1 MPAMTDDT
9 PSVTRFGQA
18 DLQIHTAHGDGMAD
32 ARALLDHVEQ
42 YTDLDVLAVTD
53 HDDVEGA
60 LRAQELH
67 AQGNYR
73 FEFVPGIELTTRSG
87 HLLALWID
95 EPLPSL
101 RPLEES
107 VAAVHRAGGLAVVPH
122 PFSWLTR
129 SIGQRALERVLAS
142 EDPAV
147 HPDGIE
153 VANPTLAGRV
163 TGAKASR
170 LNAERYGLA
179 ETGGSDAHFLEHV
192 GSATTQFE
200 GTTAAD
206 LRRAIEQ
213 RRCSGVTHGAPGLR
227 TLGVRRL
234 AEQQVRGLAVTPRK
248 VVGER
253 WRRLREVAR
262 R

>member
-1 MPAMTDDT
+1 M
-9 PSVTRFGQA
+9 
-18 DLQIHTAHGDGMAD
+18 
-32 ARALLDHVEQ
+32 
-42 YTDLDVLAVTD
+42 
-53 HDDVEGA
+53 EGA
-60 LRAQELH
+60 LLARELH
-67 AQGNYR
+67 AQGNYH
-73 FEFVPGIELTTRSG
+73 FDLVPGIELTTRSG
-87 HLLALWID
+87 HLLALWVD
-95 EPLPSL
+95 EPLPTL

-107 VAAVHRAGGLAVVPH
+107 VAAVHRAGGLAVAPH

-163 TGAKASR
+163 TGAKARR

-200 GTTAAD
+200 GRTAAD
-206 LRRAIEQ
+206 LRLAIEQ

-227 TLGVRRL
+227 ALGVRRL
-234 AEQQVRGLAVTPRK
+234 AEQQVRGPCRHARARSSASA
-248 VVGER
+248 GGGCGR
-253 WRRLREVAR
+253 WRGDEDSARLPLRLGHPRRRQQAHRAALGALRGLRPRADHPRAR
-262 R
+262 PATRWRIHASA